1 MYCKNAGC
9 FMSARRRRN
18 KLSFNDLKRAAIVVS
33 WVAMVAVVLF
43 VLLRHLAVDEL
54 DDQRKRASAEYVA
67 ELQVVKL
74 PDGLPDKRLAYR
86 GFTVHF
92 NPELHIPNCVV
103 YELTASETEGSVPR
117 FGSFETDSAVAGCA
131 NPWDYTLSGY
141 DRGHMIPAGDLRW
154 DSLAM
159 RESFKMTNVCPQT
172 RALNSGG
179 WTKIEDKIREWA
191 VRDSVLI
198 VVTGPVITRGMKTIG
213 DSHVA
218 VPTAFFKVVL
228 APFATPM
235 RAIGF
240 VMPNK
245 AANGPLKK
253 YVVSVDEVERRTGM
267 DFFSALP
274 DDIENGIES
283 QLNLSVW
290 TH

>member
-1 MYCKNAGC
+1 
-9 FMSARRRRN
+9 MSARRRRN

-74 PDGLPDKRLAYR
+74 PDALPDKRLAYR

-117 FGSFETDSAVAGCA
+117 FGSFETDSAVVGCA

-191 VRDSVLI
+191 VRDSALI
-198 VVTGPVITRGMKTIG
+198 VVTGPVITRDMKTIG

-240 VMPNK
+240 VLPNK

-253 YVVSVDEVERRTGM
+253 YAMSVDEVERRTEM

-274 DDIENGIES
+274 DDIENDIES

>member
-1 MYCKNAGC
+1 
-9 FMSARRRRN
+9 MSARRRRN
-18 KLSFNDLKRAAIVVS
+18 KLSFNDLKRVAIVVS

-54 DDQRKRASAEYVA
+54 DGQKKRASAEYVA

-74 PDGLPDKRLAYR
+74 PDVLPDKRLAYR

-154 DSLAM
+154 DSMAM

-191 VRDSVLI
+191 VRDSALI

-253 YVVSVDEVERRTGM
+253 YAVSVDEVERRTGI

-274 DDIENGIES
+274 DDIENDIES

>member
-1 MYCKNAGC
+1 
-9 FMSARRRRN
+9 MSARRRRN

-74 PDGLPDKRLAYR
+74 PDALPDKRLAYR

-191 VRDSVLI
+191 VRDSALI
-198 VVTGPVITRGMKTIG
+198 VVTGPVITRGMKAIG

-240 VMPNK
+240 VLPNK

-253 YVVSVDEVERRTGM
+253 YAVSVDEVERRTGM

-274 DDIENGIES
+274 DDIENEIES

>member
-1 MYCKNAGC
+1 
-9 FMSARRRRN
+9 MSARRRRN

-74 PDGLPDKRLAYR
+74 PDALPDKRLAYR

-191 VRDSVLI
+191 VRDSALI

-240 VMPNK
+240 VLPNK

-253 YVVSVDEVERRTGM
+253 YAVSVDEVERRTGM

>member
-1 MYCKNAGC
+1 
-9 FMSARRRRN
+9 MSARRRRN
-18 KLSFNDLKRAAIVVS
+18 KLSFNDLKRATIVVS

-54 DDQRKRASAEYVA
+54 DDQKKRASAEYVA

-74 PDGLPDKRLAYR
+74 PDGMPDKRLAYR

-191 VRDSVLI
+191 VRDSALI

-213 DSHVA
+213 DSQVA

-228 APFATPM
+228 APFATPI

-240 VMPNK
+240 VLPNK
-245 AANGPLKK
+245 AANGSLKK
-253 YVVSVDEVERRTGM
+253 YAVSVDEVERRTGI

-274 DDIENGIES
+274 DDIENDIES

>member
-1 MYCKNAGC
+1 
-9 FMSARRRRN
+9 MSARRRRN

-54 DDQRKRASAEYVA
+54 DGQKKRASAEYVA

-74 PDGLPDKRLAYR
+74 PDVLPDKRLAYR

-131 NPWDYTLSGY
+131 TPWDYTLSGY

-154 DSLAM
+154 DSMAM

-191 VRDSVLI
+191 VRDSALI

-253 YVVSVDEVERRTGM
+253 YAVSVDEVERRTGI

-274 DDIENGIES
+274 DDIENDIES

>member
-1 MYCKNAGC
+1 
-9 FMSARRRRN
+9 MSARRRRN
-18 KLSFNDLKRAAIVVS
+18 KLSFNDLKRTAIVVS

-74 PDGLPDKRLAYR
+74 PDVLPDKRLAYR

-191 VRDSVLI
+191 VRDSALI

-240 VMPNK
+240 VLPNK
-245 AANGPLKK
+245 AANGSLKK
-253 YVVSVDEVERRTGM
+253 YAVSVDEVERRTGM

>member
-1 MYCKNAGC
+1 
-9 FMSARRRRN
+9 MSARRRRN

>member
-1 MYCKNAGC
+1 
-9 FMSARRRRN
+9 MSARRRRN

-74 PDGLPDKRLAYR
+74 PDGMPDKRLAYR

-191 VRDSVLI
+191 VRDSALI

-228 APFATPM
+228 APFATPT

-253 YVVSVDEVERRTGM
+253 YAVSVDEVERRTGI

-283 QLNLSVW
+283 QRNLSVW

>member
-1 MYCKNAGC
+1 
-9 FMSARRRRN
+9 MSARRRRN

-74 PDGLPDKRLAYR
+74 PDALPDKRLAYR

-191 VRDSVLI
+191 VRDSALI

-240 VMPNK
+240 VLPNK

-253 YVVSVDEVERRTGM
+253 YAVSVDEVERRTGM

-274 DDIENGIES
+274 DDIENEIES